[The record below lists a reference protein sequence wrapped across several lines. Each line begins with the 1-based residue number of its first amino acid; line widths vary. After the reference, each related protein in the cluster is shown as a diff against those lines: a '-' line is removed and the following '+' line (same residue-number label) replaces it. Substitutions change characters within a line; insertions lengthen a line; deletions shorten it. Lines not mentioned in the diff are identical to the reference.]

1 MTGIA
6 PEVWARLAAEEARG
20 EALWARWAVP
30 DVSGRL
36 VAALDSDGRRHL
48 LIPLAAS
55 EECADDSQSRGLGTM
70 TRELEMPGHQP
81 GRYLD
86 ITCYD
91 ATGHEA
97 FDLLGGEIAE
107 RLAAG
112 RETAPEVVT
121 RVIAKWRRFWGQ
133 SPKQLLD
140 RERQIGLFAEI
151 WFLTHWLVPRCGAS
165 DAVSRWRG
173 PFGARH
179 DFEWR
184 GRSIEV
190 KATTSTRGRIHRI
203 NGLDQL
209 APPEQGD
216 IFLFSLHLREEGGAE
231 NSLPSVVG
239 ACRNQLE
246 DYPQVLGQF
255 ESALIQAGYAIA
267 HEDEY
272 DKLRLR
278 IVDQGLFAVR
288 DRFPRLTEAQL
299 LAGLPLGI
307 EHVEYDINLSFFGD
321 LCLASR
327 PEQASV
333 L

>member
-6 PEVWARLAAEEARG
+6 PEVWARLSSEEVRG
-20 EALWARWAVP
+20 EALWARRAAP
-30 DVSGRL
+30 DVTGRL
-36 VAALDSDGRRHL
+36 VAALDSDGKRHL
-48 LIPLAAS
+48 LIPLATS
-55 EECADDSQSRGLGTM
+55 EEGTDDSQSRGLGVT
-70 TRELEMPGHQP
+70 TRELEMPHHEP

-86 ITCYD
+86 ITCHD

-97 FDLLGGEIAE
+97 FDLIGGEIAE

-133 SPKQLLD
+133 LPKQLLS
-140 RERQIGLFAEI
+140 RERQIGLFAEV
-151 WFLTHWLVPRCGAS
+151 WFLTHWLIPRCGVG

-179 DFEWR
+179 DFEWS
-184 GRSIEV
+184 GRSVEV

-209 APPEQGD
+209 APPDQGD
-216 IFLFSLHLREEGGAE
+216 ILFFSLHLREEAGAT
-231 NSLPSVVG
+231 STLPSVVA
-239 ACRNQLE
+239 ACCIQLGGH
-246 DYPQVLGQF
+246 PHALSQF
-255 ESALIQAGYAIA
+255 ENALAQAGYSLA

-272 DKLRLR
+272 DKLRFR

-288 DRFPRLTEAQL
+288 DDFPRLTTAQL
-299 LAGLPLGI
+299 QTGLPPGI
-307 EHVEYDINLSFFGD
+307 EHVEYDINLSTFGHLRLSNQPD
-321 LCLASR
+321 
-327 PEQASV
+327 QADF